1 MVCHQCNLFQCRQ
14 EQDRAKQPSGAPW
27 QLPVIRFPLVLLQLI
42 VKCSNNHPTL
52 QYRKD
57 ELIHIHSCN
66 GARGMGQQQ
75 QGNGD
80 GDDRSI
86 DYNRTMATA
95 IAMAPGQGHWGRS
108 NRSNRSAMGQRQQQR
123 SIVPIAIDHVDVDV
137 WGMGRGRLLFRVF
150 YSKRS

>member
-1 MVCHQCNLFQCRQ
+1 VS
-14 EQDRAKQPSGAPW
+14 KQPSSAPW
-27 QLPVIRFPLVLLQLI
+27 QLPVIYLPLVLLLLI

-57 ELIHIHSCN
+57 EFIDIHSCN

-75 QGNGD
+75 RGNGD

-86 DYNRTMATA
+86 DYNGTMATA

-108 NRSNRSAMGQRQQQR
+108 NRSNRNAMGQWQWGKGNSNDPSFPLQLIMWLWTCGARQH
-123 SIVPIAIDHVDVDV
+123 D
-137 WGMGRGRLLFRVF
+137 RLLFHVF
-150 YSKRS
+150 YSKR

>member
-1 MVCHQCNLFQCRQ
+1 MS
-14 EQDRAKQPSGAPW
+14 KQPSGAPW
-27 QLPVIRFPLVLLQLI
+27 QLPVIGFPLVLLLLI

-57 ELIHIHSCN
+57 EFIHIHSCN

-95 IAMAPGQGHWGRS
+95 IAMAPEQGHWGRS
-108 NRSNRSAMGQRQQQR
+108 NRSNRSTMGQRQQRR

-137 WGMGRGRLLFRVF
+137 WGMGHGRGRLLFRVF
-150 YSKRS
+150 YSKR